1 GIAMLKLLFLFLLL
15 WSCGQV
21 IGQGTAVTKSN
32 DIVVIRGKSYYLHT
46 VQPGQTL
53 YSICK
58 AYGANIDE
66 VKSLNDKK
74 DNALSLY
81 EVLKVP
87 YTDPFVQQDDKFYYH
102 KVVKGETFYSIARL
116 YKIKPKRLLKFNE
129 GYAQNQ
135 PLAVGAVVKLPL
147 AEIDLSVLG
156 EEEIEASVGK
166 KQEIRPERPV
176 RNESVKKVEEASVTD
191 ILQNALM
198 QKNEKTEQ
206 EPEKETTTVIGAT
219 DKMEIPD
226 YISEVVM
233 PVDPFV
239 KVALL
244 LPFSAK
250 DYPVFVDTLVE
261 KMPVQISARSEQ
273 FISFYEGV
281 LLAVDSL
288 KNQGYKVNL
297 KVFDTERSAEKMY
310 TMVDEIDRFHP
321 DLIIGPVY
329 GSVYKALMD
338 DLTNKNIPVI
348 YPLSSRSEEFGV
360 YPDFIQVNPSMKALT
375 VAMSDWLREEAEEA
389 NLVCLN
395 LTGNEVSHSDLE
407 DIRLFK
413 EYMHRIGSMNFY
425 DWNTSAVPLDGLRL
439 QLLPDRENIIIL
451 PTTKEAEVSKILP
464 VLSALTDGY
473 RITVVGFPEWQAF
486 TSVDHETYF
495 KLNTKIFT
503 YSYVDNTT
511 EPAKRFALKYR
522 KYFYTEP
529 NNLAYKAF
537 DMSLY
542 FIELAAKYRDRTLDA
557 LEFYPRNGD
566 FSRFYFQKM
575 EGQAGKENQGF
586 YIVNFGSDY
595 RLKIESL

>member
-1 GIAMLKLLFLFLLL
+1 MLKLLFLFLLL

-21 IGQGTAVTKSN
+21 LGQGTAVTKSN

-495 KLNTKIFT
+495 KLNTNIFT

>member
-1 GIAMLKLLFLFLLL
+1 MLL

>member
-1 GIAMLKLLFLFLLL
+1 MLKLLFLFLLL

-21 IGQGTAVTKSN
+21 LGQGTAVTKSN

-191 ILQNALM
+191 ILQDALM

-542 FIELAAKYRDRTLDA
+542 FIELAAKYRDRTLDG
-557 LEFYPRNGD
+557 LEFYPRNGA

>member
-1 GIAMLKLLFLFLLL
+1 MLKLLFLFLLL

-21 IGQGTAVTKSN
+21 LGQGTAVTKSN

-557 LEFYPRNGD
+557 LEFYQRNGD

>member
-1 GIAMLKLLFLFLLL
+1 MLKLLFLFLLL

-542 FIELAAKYRDRTLDA
+542 FIELAAKYRDRMHLNFIRVTVIFRVFIFKRWKVKPVKKIRVFISSILD
-557 LEFYPRNGD
+557 PTTD
-566 FSRFYFQKM
+566 
-575 EGQAGKENQGF
+575 
-586 YIVNFGSDY
+586 
-595 RLKIESL
+595 

>member
-1 GIAMLKLLFLFLLL
+1 MLKLLFLFLLL

-135 PLAVGAVVKLPL
+135 PLAVGVVVKLPL

>member
-1 GIAMLKLLFLFLLL
+1 MLKLLFLFLLL

-21 IGQGTAVTKSN
+21 LGQGTAVTKSN

-102 KVVKGETFYSIARL
+102 KVLKGETFYSIARL

-191 ILQNALM
+191 ILQDALM

-297 KVFDTERSAEKMY
+297 KVFDTERSAEKLY

>member
-1 GIAMLKLLFLFLLL
+1 M
-15 WSCGQV
+15 
-21 IGQGTAVTKSN
+21 
-32 DIVVIRGKSYYLHT
+32 IRGKSYYLHT

-87 YTDPFVQQDDKFYYH
+87 YTDPFVKQDDKFYYH

-529 NNLAYKAF
+529 NNLACKAF

>member
-1 GIAMLKLLFLFLLL
+1 MLKLLFLFLLL

-21 IGQGTAVTKSN
+21 LGQGTAVTKSN

-102 KVVKGETFYSIARL
+102 KVLKGETFYSIARL

-486 TSVDHETYF
+486 TLVDHETYF

>member
-1 GIAMLKLLFLFLLL
+1 MLKLLFLFLLL

-503 YSYVDNTT
+503 CSYVDNTT

-586 YIVNFGSDY
+586 YIVNFVSDY

>member
-1 GIAMLKLLFLFLLL
+1 MLKLLFLFLLL

-219 DKMEIPD
+219 DKMEIPE

>member
-1 GIAMLKLLFLFLLL
+1 MLKLLFLFLLL

-250 DYPVFVDTLVE
+250 DYPVFVGTLVE

>member
-1 GIAMLKLLFLFLLL
+1 MLKLLFLFLLL

-21 IGQGTAVTKSN
+21 LGQGTAVTKSN

-102 KVVKGETFYSIARL
+102 KVLKGETFYSIARL

-166 KQEIRPERPV
+166 KQEIRPVRPV
-176 RNESVKKVEEASVTD
+176 RNETVKKVEEASVTD
-191 ILQNALM
+191 ILQDALM

-310 TMVDEIDRFHP
+310 TMVDEIDRLHP

>member
-1 GIAMLKLLFLFLLL
+1 MLKLLFLFLLL

-542 FIELAAKYRDRTLDA
+542 FIELAAKYRDRTLVA

>member
-1 GIAMLKLLFLFLLL
+1 MLKLLFLFLLL

-21 IGQGTAVTKSN
+21 LGQGTAVTKSN

-102 KVVKGETFYSIARL
+102 KVLKGETFYSIARL

-166 KQEIRPERPV
+166 KQEIRPVRPV
-176 RNESVKKVEEASVTD
+176 RNESVKKVEETSVTD
-191 ILQNALM
+191 ILQDALM

>member
-1 GIAMLKLLFLFLLL
+1 MLKLLFLFLLL

-21 IGQGTAVTKSN
+21 LGQGTAVTKSN

-102 KVVKGETFYSIARL
+102 KVLKGETFYSIARL

-191 ILQNALM
+191 ILQDALM

-464 VLSALTDGY
+464 ILSALTEGY
-473 RITVVGFPEWQAF
+473 RITVVGFPEWQTF

>member
-1 GIAMLKLLFLFLLL
+1 MLKLLFLFLLL

-21 IGQGTAVTKSN
+21 LGQGTAVTKSN

-102 KVVKGETFYSIARL
+102 KVLKGETFYSIARL

-219 DKMEIPD
+219 DKMEIPY

-310 TMVDEIDRFHP
+310 TMVDEIDRLHP

-464 VLSALTDGY
+464 ILSALTEGY
-473 RITVVGFPEWQAF
+473 RITVVGFPEWQTF

>member
-1 GIAMLKLLFLFLLL
+1 MLKLLFLFLLL

-21 IGQGTAVTKSN
+21 LGQGTAVTKSN

-537 DMSLY
+537 DISLY

>member
-1 GIAMLKLLFLFLLL
+1 MLKLLFLFLLL

-21 IGQGTAVTKSN
+21 LGQGTAVTKSN

-102 KVVKGETFYSIARL
+102 KVLKGETFYSIARL

-147 AEIDLSVLG
+147 AEIDHSVLG

-464 VLSALTDGY
+464 VLSALTEGY

>member
-1 GIAMLKLLFLFLLL
+1 MLKLLFLFLLL

-102 KVVKGETFYSIARL
+102 KVLKGETFYSIARL

-166 KQEIRPERPV
+166 KQEIRPVRPV
-176 RNESVKKVEEASVTD
+176 RNETVKKVEEASVTD
-191 ILQNALM
+191 ILQDALM

-310 TMVDEIDRFHP
+310 TMVDEIDRLHP

-464 VLSALTDGY
+464 ILSALTEGY

>member
-1 GIAMLKLLFLFLLL
+1 MLKLLFLFLLL

-102 KVVKGETFYSIARL
+102 KVLKGETFYSIARL

-451 PTTKEAEVSKILP
+451 STTKEAEVSKILP

>member
-1 GIAMLKLLFLFLLL
+1 MLKLLFLFLLL

-21 IGQGTAVTKSN
+21 LGQGTAVTKSN

-129 GYAQNQ
+129 VYAQNQ

>member
-1 GIAMLKLLFLFLLL
+1 MLKLLFLFLLL

-495 KLNTKIFT
+495 KLNPKSFT

>member
-1 GIAMLKLLFLFLLL
+1 MLKLLFLFLLL

-21 IGQGTAVTKSN
+21 LGQGTAVTKSN

-102 KVVKGETFYSIARL
+102 KVLKGETFYSIARL

-176 RNESVKKVEEASVTD
+176 QNETVKKVEEASVTD

>member
-1 GIAMLKLLFLFLLL
+1 MLKLLFLFLLL

-21 IGQGTAVTKSN
+21 LGQGTAVTKSN

-102 KVVKGETFYSIARL
+102 KVLKGETFYSIARL

-191 ILQNALM
+191 ILQDALM

-439 QLLPDRENIIIL
+439 QLLPDRENMIIL

>member
-1 GIAMLKLLFLFLLL
+1 MLKLLFLFLLL

-297 KVFDTERSAEKMY
+297 KGFDTERSAEKMY

>member
-1 GIAMLKLLFLFLLL
+1 MLKLLFLFLLL

-557 LEFYPRNGD
+557 L
-566 FSRFYFQKM
+566 
-575 EGQAGKENQGF
+575 
-586 YIVNFGSDY
+586 
-595 RLKIESL
+595 

>member
-1 GIAMLKLLFLFLLL
+1 MLKLLFLFLLL

-21 IGQGTAVTKSN
+21 LGQGTAVTKSN

-102 KVVKGETFYSIARL
+102 KVLKGETFYSIARL

-166 KQEIRPERPV
+166 KQEIRPVRPV

-191 ILQNALM
+191 ILQDALM

-375 VAMSDWLREEAEEA
+375 VAMSEWLREEAEEA

>member
-1 GIAMLKLLFLFLLL
+1 MLKLLFLFLLL

-176 RNESVKKVEEASVTD
+176 RNESVKKVEEASVTN

>member
-1 GIAMLKLLFLFLLL
+1 MLKLLFLLLLL

-21 IGQGTAVTKSN
+21 LGQGTAVTKSN

-191 ILQNALM
+191 ILQDALM

>member
-1 GIAMLKLLFLFLLL
+1 MLKLLFLFLLL

-21 IGQGTAVTKSN
+21 LGQGTAVTKSN

-102 KVVKGETFYSIARL
+102 KVLKGETFYSIARL

-191 ILQNALM
+191 ILQDALM

-310 TMVDEIDRFHP
+310 TIVDEIDRFHP

>member
-1 GIAMLKLLFLFLLL
+1 MLKLLFLFLLL

-102 KVVKGETFYSIARL
+102 KVLKGETFYSIARL

-176 RNESVKKVEEASVTD
+176 QNETVKKVEEASVTD
-191 ILQNALM
+191 ILQDALM

>member
-1 GIAMLKLLFLFLLL
+1 MLKLLFLFLLL

-439 QLLPDRENIIIL
+439 QLLPDRENIILL

-542 FIELAAKYRDRTLDA
+542 FIELAAKYRDRTL
-557 LEFYPRNGD
+557 EFYPRNGD

>member
-1 GIAMLKLLFLFLLL
+1 MLKLLFLFLLL

-21 IGQGTAVTKSN
+21 LGQGTAVTKSN

-310 TMVDEIDRFHP
+310 TMVDEIDRLHP

>member
-1 GIAMLKLLFLFLLL
+1 MLKLLFLFLLL

-21 IGQGTAVTKSN
+21 LGQGTAVTKSN

-102 KVVKGETFYSIARL
+102 KVLKGETFYSIARL

-166 KQEIRPERPV
+166 KQVIRPERPV

-191 ILQNALM
+191 ILQDALM

>member
-1 GIAMLKLLFLFLLL
+1 MLKLLFLFLLL

-21 IGQGTAVTKSN
+21 LGQGTAVTKSN
-32 DIVVIRGKSYYLHT
+32 DIVVIRGKRYYLPT
-46 VQPGQTL
+46 VQPVQTL

-102 KVVKGETFYSIARL
+102 KVLKGETFYSIARL

-176 RNESVKKVEEASVTD
+176 RNETVKKVEEASVTD
-191 ILQNALM
+191 ILQDALM

-206 EPEKETTTVIGAT
+206 EPEKDSTTVIGAT

-273 FISFYEGV
+273 FLFM
-281 LLAVDSL
+281 
-288 KNQGYKVNL
+288 KGYCWRW
-297 KVFDTERSAEKMY
+297 TA
-310 TMVDEIDRFHP
+310 
-321 DLIIGPVY
+321 
-329 GSVYKALMD
+329 
-338 DLTNKNIPVI
+338 
-348 YPLSSRSEEFGV
+348 
-360 YPDFIQVNPSMKALT
+360 
-375 VAMSDWLREEAEEA
+375 
-389 NLVCLN
+389 
-395 LTGNEVSHSDLE
+395 
-407 DIRLFK
+407 
-413 EYMHRIGSMNFY
+413 
-425 DWNTSAVPLDGLRL
+425 
-439 QLLPDRENIIIL
+439 
-451 PTTKEAEVSKILP
+451 
-464 VLSALTDGY
+464 
-473 RITVVGFPEWQAF
+473 
-486 TSVDHETYF
+486 
-495 KLNTKIFT
+495 
-503 YSYVDNTT
+503 
-511 EPAKRFALKYR
+511 
-522 KYFYTEP
+522 
-529 NNLAYKAF
+529 
-537 DMSLY
+537 
-542 FIELAAKYRDRTLDA
+542 
-557 LEFYPRNGD
+557 
-566 FSRFYFQKM
+566 
-575 EGQAGKENQGF
+575 
-586 YIVNFGSDY
+586 
-595 RLKIESL
+595 